1 MNEKKSAGAK
11 TTPAQKVISIFG
23 GVRATARILGRNGST
38 VSRWQKP
45 RAEGGTGGRIPTS
58 AQGPLLEH
66 ARANGLPLTADDLI
80 A

>member
-1 MNEKKSAGAK
+1 MNDKKNAPDK
-11 TTPAQKVISIFG
+11 RTPAQKVIAVFG

-66 ARANGLPLTADDLI
+66 ARSHGLPLTADDLI

>member
-1 MNEKKSAGAK
+1 MNDKKNAPEKRS
-11 TTPAQKVISIFG
+11 PAQKVIAVFG